1 MASTLRTARS
11 VSRSKAEDVGV
22 ESTLVGEE
30 DFDGDGAGDDVSVGD
45 DVAVGVDNDAG
56 AEALAAGEGGTGGAF
71 VGPVGCDLDF
81 DDARAVRA
89 RISLLKVV
97 REDLVGGDWATR
109 RTGRRVKRIWRVMHQ
124 RYSLMQGGGNSLS
137 RGERNGWMGG
147 W

>member
-81 DDARAVRA
+81 DDGAGCAGGEGADIVTEGGEGGLGGGR
-89 RISLLKVV
+89 LGDEEDGEEGE
-97 REDLVGGDWATR
+97 EDLAGYASTVLPNAGGR
-109 RTGRRVKRIWRVMHQ
+109 K
-124 RYSLMQGGGNSLS
+124 
-137 RGERNGWMGG
+137 
-147 W
+147 